1 MEDIKKHD
9 IPIFEFPSHSDD
21 DQEVV
26 QENNEFR
33 VFSFFFFLFK
43 RSISFQSMIT
53 HINTILGLFT
63 FFSYFQ

>member
-26 QENNEFR
+26 QENN
-33 VFSFFFFLFK
+33 
-43 RSISFQSMIT
+43 
-53 HINTILGLFT
+53 
-63 FFSYFQ
+63 